1 MSDPTVVLQPQIA
14 EWEAF
19 DWDRTLASMEATL
32 QQAKEAQ
39 KQSMEA
45 RKQLSDTT
53 KQFKRSVKS
62 VDQAASNLSSD
73 ASPANVQTTVKSIE
87 SLSGECRVTVKS
99 YQEAIDNLTRRCK
112 NAEGA
117 FATIAQS
124 LGEKTNP
131 ATLLQQ
137 QQSQLTQ
144 LLRTVDKVNEE
155 LQGQEKTIANY
166 KKEIQQLKANGGGG
180 SSGMSKEER
189 EELISLRK
197 EVSEYEVEFRSLK
210 NQDITIRKLEAR
222 IAELQTAGEEN
233 LKEELEKH
241 KQELEETEGRRV
253 AEALEREAALER
265 KVQALELQLKAERA
279 GREATQAHLLQ
290 ADEGVSQREA
300 AWEAQRRILVDDST
314 RLRETLQAATRE
326 RDDLRLKVAAL
337 EGNKPQENAAA
348 VGAGMSVADF
358 ALERTAY
365 EAEVAELSETASLL
379 RDELRAKEEMLA
391 DLNRSNGLKI
401 DALERENQTL
411 QSKVHRLQT
420 ELDAA
425 PSQAL
430 VDSMK
435 RELRILKRLE
445 YNADD
450 VDADLDPEI
459 AGDEKDLESVL
470 VSKLRRAESEL
481 VTERTARSELAKEM
495 ESLKESLVTLEKEKQ
510 DAENL
515 VASLERDLEQAIAA
529 APSSQHSAPIQTET
543 HPLQED
549 QSSATLQSVL
559 DPESTPPP
567 KSPVSSPTPSS
578 LRRSASEKA
587 DDDHSVATIV
597 MAQRDRLRA
606 RCEALEAERDSFKRE
621 LQVQVQAS
629 ESLKTDNTKL
639 YEKVRYLQ
647 NYNKGPSNNR
657 RGLDR
662 DLDLEALEQRYEAS
676 VDPFRQFSRA
686 ERQRKINEMSPME
699 RAVFL
704 VAKTVLAT
712 KEMRTALFCYVVA
725 LHLLVFFTTTHWS
738 HSETCQSRNNEHLAI
753 LPHEQQT
760 AQLRAQADNP

>member
-1 MSDPTVVLQPQIA
+1 MADAATAIQPKIA

-19 DWDRTLASMEATL
+19 DWDATLAGMEATL
-32 QQAKEAQ
+32 QAAKEAQ
-39 KQSMEA
+39 KQSLQA

-62 VDQAASNLSSD
+62 VEQTAQNLTSD
-73 ASPANVQTTVKSIE
+73 FAD
-87 SLSGECRVTVKS
+87 ECRVTVKS

-112 NAEGA
+112 AAEGA
-117 FATIAQS
+117 FATIAQT
-124 LGEKTNP
+124 LADKTSP
-131 ATLLQQ
+131 AVLLQQ
-137 QQSQLTQ
+137 QQTQMTQ
-144 LLRTVDKVNEE
+144 LLRTVDKTNQEI
-155 LQGQEKTIANY
+155 QNQEKTIANY
-166 KKEIQQLKANGGGG
+166 KKEVQQLKSSGGG

-189 EELISLRK
+189 DELISLRK

-222 IAELQTAGEEN
+222 IAELQTSGEEN

-279 GREATQAHLLQ
+279 GREATQTHMLQ

-300 AWEAQRRILVDDST
+300 AWEAQRRILVDDSN
-314 RLRETLQAATRE
+314 RLRESLQTATRE

-337 EGNKPQENAAA
+337 EGNKPQAPPS
-348 VGAGMSVADF
+348 GGISFADF
-358 ALERTAY
+358 ALERKAY
-365 EAEVAELSETASLL
+365 EAEVAELSETANLL
-379 RDELRAKEEMLA
+379 RGELRAKEELLV
-391 DLNRSNGLKI
+391 DTNRSNGLKI

-411 QSKVHRLQT
+411 KMKVQRIQAD
-420 ELDAA
+420 LDAA

-481 VTERTARSELAKEM
+481 VAERNGRSDLAKQID
-495 ESLKESLVTLEKEKQ
+495 SLKESLAATKKEKE
-510 DAENL
+510 DAEHL
-515 VASLERDLEQAIAA
+515 VANLERDLEQAI
-529 APSSQHSAPIQTET
+529 SAPPAKQQLVKSESL
-543 HPLQED
+543 PLHED
-549 QSSATLQSVL
+549 KAATTLQSVL
-559 DPESTPPP
+559 DPDSTPPP
-567 KSPVSSPTPSS
+567 KPPSS
-578 LRRSASEKA
+578 TPVPSIASRSASEKA
-587 DDDHSVATIV
+587 DDDHSVAAIV

-647 NYNKGPSNNR
+647 NYNKGPSSR
-657 RGLDR
+657 RGMDR

-686 ERQRKINEMSPME
+686 ERQRKVNEMSPME
-699 RAVFL
+699 RAVFI

-738 HSETCQSRNNEHLAI
+738 HSDSCRSVNNEHLAI

-760 AQLRAQADNP
+760 ERLRANSVAAAAAP